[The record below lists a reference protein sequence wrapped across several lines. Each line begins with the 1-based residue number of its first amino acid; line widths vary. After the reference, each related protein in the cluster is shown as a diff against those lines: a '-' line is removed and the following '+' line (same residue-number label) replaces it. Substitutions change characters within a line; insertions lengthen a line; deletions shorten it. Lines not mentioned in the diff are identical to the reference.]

1 MAWLR
6 RLTSLL
12 LVVSFATAAMVGAA
26 QAASATLEGERWISP
41 PSPADR
47 APLGVPLDACETEK
61 SESETESCRTLDAA
75 IDGSRRWVSPQLAIA
90 ARRAS
95 CAALGGAP
103 TDPIAAHAPR
113 GPPLDA

>member
-26 QAASATLEGERWISP
+26 QAASATLEGERWISA

-47 APLGVPLDACETEK
+47 APLGVP
-61 SESETESCRTLDAA
+61 
-75 IDGSRRWVSPQLAIA
+75 PQLAIA
-90 ARRAS
+90 ARRAT